1 MAGEGRAM
9 GDRAGSW
16 DWTHRDPDYLPP
28 EIDTT
33 KPSIARVYDAFLGGK
48 DNFAVDRAI
57 AMEGMRHFPDRG
69 EGARNNRA
77 MLFRGVKYMAEQG
90 VDQFLD
96 IGSGLPTMDNTH
108 SVAQRINPAAKVV
121 YVDNDPI
128 VLAHARAILQTDERT
143 RVITADMREPEVIL
157 DHSDVEGFLDFSR
170 PVGLLLVAVVH
181 HLADA
186 EDPNGLV
193 DAYKARLAPGSYM
206 QLTHFCSCAPEMRE
220 LEAVLLQMLGT
231 GRARDMPEIARFF
244 DGLDLVEPGVVHV
257 PEWRPEEPVRHPL
270 DLGGICV
277 AGGVG
282 RKP

>member
-1 MAGEGRAM
+1 M

-128 VLAHARAILQTDERT
+128 VLAHARAIL
-143 RVITADMREPEVIL
+143 
-157 DHSDVEGFLDFSR
+157 
-170 PVGLLLVAVVH
+170 
-181 HLADA
+181 
-186 EDPNGLV
+186 
-193 DAYKARLAPGSYM
+193 
-206 QLTHFCSCAPEMRE
+206 
-220 LEAVLLQMLGT
+220 
-231 GRARDMPEIARFF
+231 
-244 DGLDLVEPGVVHV
+244 
-257 PEWRPEEPVRHPL
+257 
-270 DLGGICV
+270 
-277 AGGVG
+277 
-282 RKP
+282 

>member
-1 MAGEGRAM
+1 M
-9 GDRAGSW
+9 GDRVGSW
-16 DWTHRDPDYLPP
+16 NWTHRDPDYLPP

-48 DNFAVDRAI
+48 DNFAVDRAV

-90 VDQFLD
+90 IDQFLD

-143 RVITADMREPEVIL
+143 RVITADMREPGVIL
-157 DHSDVEGFLDFSR
+157 NHPEVEGFLDFSR

-193 DAYKARLAPGSYM
+193 DTYKTRLAPGSYM

-231 GRARDMPEIARFF
+231 GRARDMPEIVRFF

-257 PEWRPEEPVRHPL
+257 PEWRPEEPVRYPL
-270 DLGGICV
+270 DLGGVCV
-277 AGGVG
+277 AGGIG

>member
-1 MAGEGRAM
+1 M
-9 GDRAGSW
+9 
-16 DWTHRDPDYLPP
+16 
-28 EIDTT
+28 DTT

-48 DNFAVDRAI
+48 DNFAVDRAV

-90 VDQFLD
+90 IDQFLD

-143 RVITADMREPEVIL
+143 RVITADMREPGVIL
-157 DHSDVEGFLDFSR
+157 NHPEVEGFLDFSR

-193 DAYKARLAPGSYM
+193 DTYKARLAPGSYM

-231 GRARDMPEIARFF
+231 GRARDMPEIVRFF

-257 PEWRPEEPVRHPL
+257 PEWRPEEPVRYPL
-270 DLGGICV
+270 DLGGVCV
-277 AGGVG
+277 AGGIG

>member
-1 MAGEGRAM
+1 M
-9 GDRAGSW
+9 GDRVGSW
-16 DWTHRDPDYLPP
+16 NWTHRDPDYLPP

-33 KPSIARVYDAFLGGK
+33 RPSIARVYDAFLGGK
-48 DNFAVDRAI
+48 DNFAVDRAV

-69 EGARNNRA
+69 EGARNNRS

-90 VDQFLD
+90 IEQFLD

-143 RVITADMREPEVIL
+143 RVITADLREPEVIL
-157 DHSDVEGFLDFSR
+157 NHPEVEGFLDFSR

-186 EDPNGLV
+186 EDPSGLV
-193 DAYKARLAPGSYM
+193 DAYKARLAPGSHM

-231 GRARDMPEIARFF
+231 GRARDMPEIERFF
-244 DGLDLVEPGVVHV
+244 DGLDLVEPGVVHA
-257 PEWRPEEPVRHPL
+257 PEWRPEEPVRYPL
-270 DLGGICV
+270 DLGGVCV
-277 AGGVG
+277 AGGIG

>member
-1 MAGEGRAM
+1 M
-9 GDRAGSW
+9 GDRVGSW
-16 DWTHRDPDYLPP
+16 NWAHRDPDYLPP

-48 DNFAVDRAI
+48 DNFAVDRAV

-90 VDQFLD
+90 IDQFLD

-108 SVAQRINPAAKVV
+108 SVAQRIDPAAKVV

-143 RVITADMREPEVIL
+143 RVITADLREPEVIL
-157 DHSDVEGFLDFSR
+157 SHPAVESFLDFSR

-186 EDPNGLV
+186 EDPQGLV
-193 DAYKARLAPGSYM
+193 NAYKARLAPGSCM

-231 GRARDMPEIARFF
+231 GRARDMPEIVRFF

-257 PEWRPEEPVRHPL
+257 PEWRPEEPVSYPL

-277 AGGVG
+277 AGGIG

>member
-1 MAGEGRAM
+1 M
-9 GDRAGSW
+9 GDRVGSW
-16 DWTHRDPDYLPP
+16 NWAHRDPGYLPP

-48 DNFAVDRAI
+48 DNFAVDRAV

-90 VDQFLD
+90 IDQFLD

-108 SVAQRINPAAKVV
+108 SVAQRINSAAKVV

-143 RVITADMREPEVIL
+143 RVITADLREPEVIL
-157 DHSDVEGFLDFSR
+157 SHPAVEAFLDFSR

-186 EDPNGLV
+186 EDPQGLV
-193 DAYKARLAPGSYM
+193 NAYKARLAPGSYM

-231 GRARDMPEIARFF
+231 GRARDMPEIVRFF

-257 PEWRPEEPVRHPL
+257 PEWRPEEPASYPL

-277 AGGVG
+277 AGGIG